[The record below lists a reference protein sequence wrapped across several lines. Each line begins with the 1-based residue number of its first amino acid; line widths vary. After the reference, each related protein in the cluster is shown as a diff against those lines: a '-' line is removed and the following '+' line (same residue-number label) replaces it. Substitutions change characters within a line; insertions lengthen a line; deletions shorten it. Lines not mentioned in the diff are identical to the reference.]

1 MKNVIVSQVETID
14 WVTAITA
21 VLKKRLTSDIAS
33 IGGAEFESYLSYN
46 LSNKK
51 YKVLTQ
57 KMIETLQRTDRAQLY
72 FGDYTFPELMEE
84 SHHIG
89 SDFYAVDLFAF
100 TKEGDQYYYEDHI
113 SLKTSVSA
121 TDSSMFL
128 VNDAEGVIVP
138 SVLNGDDLYLGKVLM
153 ISVRFPPEGVGT
165 YDAYYFDG
173 YLSSVITGLTLKTAS
188 SNADMIW
195 SGSYGT
201 NGREVT
207 AVKAVNRTKVS
218 SNKQTSFARGLTV
231 KTAHLSS
238 FCDHIASGEFDVS
251 IIEGI
256 ISDELMSL

>member
-14 WVTAITA
+14 WVSAITA

-100 TKEGDQYYYEDHI
+100 TKDGDQYYYEDHI

-138 SVLNGDDLYLGKVLM
+138 SVLWQKLMDRLGRL
-153 ISVRFPPEGVGT
+153 PEG
-165 YDAYYFDG
+165 YNNMD
-173 YLSSVITGLTLKTAS
+173 
-188 SNADMIW
+188 
-195 SGSYGT
+195 
-201 NGREVT
+201 
-207 AVKAVNRTKVS
+207 VKLAPWANRTRRRPGSKKREPIVPAPTP
-218 SNKQTSFARGLTV
+218 QAGPAATARATRRLRRRGL
-231 KTAHLSS
+231 
-238 FCDHIASGEFDVS
+238 
-251 IIEGI
+251 
-256 ISDELMSL
+256 